1 MAVPKIPGWRAKQR
15 YFRRSVNDIVLKTQL
30 ESGDLYAQLLAELD
44 QAKTSSDAQKNNLN
58 PASDLPQH
66 SPAKR
71 QKTGTIAV
79 TPPAQQAA
87 EPLAG
92 KFSKKK
98 DSSSDH
104 IIQYHDLKGDNVKT
118 YVKIPVLTTEHH
130 YFGKRVN
137 GSTISLILCPPKMRT
152 DREPFSA

>member
-1 MAVPKIPGWRAKQR
+1 MLKI
-15 YFRRSVNDIVLKTQL
+15 QL
-30 ESGDLYAQLLAELD
+30 ESDDLYAQLLDELD
-44 QAKTSSDAQKNNLN
+44 QEKASSGAQKNNIN
-58 PASDLPQH
+58 PASNLPQH

-104 IIQYHDLKGDNVKT
+104 IIQYHDLKGDNLKT
-118 YVKIPVLTTEHH
+118 YVKIPVLTTKDH
-130 YFGKRVN
+130 YYGKRVN
-137 GSTISLILCPPKMRT
+137 GSTISSILYPPKIWT
-152 DREPFSA
+152 GREPFGV